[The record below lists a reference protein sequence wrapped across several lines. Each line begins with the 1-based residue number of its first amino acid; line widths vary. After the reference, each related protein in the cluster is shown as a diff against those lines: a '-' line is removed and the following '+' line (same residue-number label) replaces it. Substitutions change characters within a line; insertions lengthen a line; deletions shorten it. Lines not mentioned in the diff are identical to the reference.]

1 MRRSGTSQITAT
13 AAAIGEAVAMPRQE
27 RVTRWRSMFDH
38 LVELDV
44 DRWRTAFLSALEPAG
59 QALRRVV

>member
-1 MRRSGTSQITAT
+1 
-13 AAAIGEAVAMPRQE
+13 MPRQE

-38 LVELDV
+38 LVEHDV